1 MAMDPLTD
9 RASHGHGAFA
19 GPNQAQV
26 QECGDRCY
34 EEARYEAARIL
45 YLHIKNFGRLASCL
59 VHLTRFNEAV
69 DAARKANSPT
79 TWKEVCF
86 ACVEVSEFKLAQL
99 CGLNIITSADDL
111 NEVRGCQ
118 PVRCVLCC
126 PHSSTWIQPAL
137 GNMLVPYLAAL
148 QLWSDELFCACA
160 SMAVCVAATLSGLG
174 LLVHS
179 WFSGEGTCRR
189 RGLFGG
195 GRCPGELTW

>member
-1 MAMDPLTD
+1 MC
-9 RASHGHGAFA
+9 A

-86 ACVEVSEFKLAQL
+86 ACVEVGEFKLAQL

-111 NEVRGCQ
+111 NEVCPACRALCAVVVAVEIVAVAATGSFRHVWGCRRDICLCVCGYNAWRSCITYTCPCCARG
-118 PVRCVLCC
+118 PDRGV
-126 PHSSTWIQPAL
+126 
-137 GNMLVPYLAAL
+137 
-148 QLWSDELFCACA
+148 CACA
-160 SMAVCVAATLSGLG
+160 NMAVYIACTLTGLG
-174 LLVHS
+174 PLFRLE
-179 WFSGEGTCRR
+179 FLGENIERV
-189 RGLFGG
+189 
-195 GRCPGELTW
+195 

>member
-1 MAMDPLTD
+1 M
-9 RASHGHGAFA
+9 RV

-86 ACVEVSEFKLAQL
+86 ACVEVGEFKLAQL

-111 NEVRGCQ
+111 NEVRAARWAGTAEFRLEG
-118 PVRCVLCC
+118 VATAVSSRCCLALRL
-126 PHSSTWIQPAL
+126 HS
-137 GNMLVPYLAAL
+137 
-148 QLWSDELFCACA
+148 
-160 SMAVCVAATLSGLG
+160 
-174 LLVHS
+174 
-179 WFSGEGTCRR
+179 TC
-189 RGLFGG
+189 GDVV
-195 GRCPGELTW
+195 